1 MGTSFRHLN
10 FKLAMRYALLNYIS
24 AVFFLYSDFFSFL
37 FIFSS
42 VLASKIDY
50 SNHEP
55 SEYDNN
61 STSKLLEDML
71 SPHDMKR
78 LEAYSNNL
86 VDYHL
91 VRNPIIQFRIYK
103 VYVVLMHLQ
112 SIFFCCAVK

>member
-1 MGTSFRHLN
+1 LGTSFRHLN
-10 FKLAMRYALLNYIS
+10 FKLAMRYELSNYVS
-24 AVFFLYSDFFSFL
+24 AVNFLHSNFL
-37 FIFSS
+37 FCIFSS

-55 SEYDNN
+55 SDYDNN
-61 STSKLLEDML
+61 STSKLLGDML

-91 VRNPIIQFRIYK
+91 VRNTIIQSRR
-103 VYVVLMHLQ
+103 
-112 SIFFCCAVK
+112 

>member
-1 MGTSFRHLN
+1 MDFQIVCTLN
-10 FKLAMRYALLNYIS
+10 FY
-24 AVFFLYSDFFSFL
+24 VYSNFHVG
-37 FIFSS
+37 IFSS

-55 SEYDNN
+55 SDYDSNA
-61 STSKLLEDML
+61 SSKLLRDVL

-91 VRNPIIQFRIYK
+91 VRNTT
-103 VYVVLMHLQ
+103 
-112 SIFFCCAVK
+112 IFSRRSCI

>member
-1 MGTSFRHLN
+1 MN
-10 FKLAMRYALLNYIS
+10 FQTLVQWIW
-24 AVFFLYSDFFSFL
+24 LYSNFL
-37 FIFSS
+37 FGLFSS

-55 SEYDNN
+55 SEYSND
-61 STSKLLEDML
+61 SASKLLGDTL

-91 VRNPIIQFRIYK
+91 VRNATI
-103 VYVVLMHLQ
+103 
-112 SIFFCCAVK
+112 